1 MHDSATSAL
10 SPGRDGEIIG
20 YFLPG
25 QGSGRLGESPGGDP
39 GVSAESNRVPAPSR
53 CTSSA
58 ESPPDYEGKS
68 PGAAATCWCPQLT
81 REQLP
86 ETKQAC
92 RPDNREGLRRTGC
105 GHEHQPH
112 RPAPPGPGWRVSAS
126 QVRRLRNWPLSG
138 TSWESLNHR
147 SHGAPDTTQTRCG
160 QDSGTSALQNH
171 GQREQ
176 TVVARGKGLWSR
188 DGV

>member
-1 MHDSATSAL
+1 MATAEFSKFTGILSAAHSQHHLSFPAL

-20 YFLPG
+20 YFLPV

-39 GVSAESNRVPAPSR
+39 GVSAERNRVLAPSQ
-53 CTSSA
+53 CTSSS

-92 RPDNREGLRRTGC
+92 HPENREGLRRTGC
-105 GHEHQPH
+105 GHKYQPH
-112 RPAPPGPGWRVSAS
+112 HPAPPGPGWRVS
-126 QVRRLRNWPLSG
+126 V
-138 TSWESLNHR
+138 
-147 SHGAPDTTQTRCG
+147 
-160 QDSGTSALQNH
+160 
-171 GQREQ
+171 
-176 TVVARGKGLWSR
+176 SR
-188 DGV
+188 